1 MLVSLPLEKNN
12 LSDLAYKA
20 LKEALLSGVY
30 QPGERLVLR
39 EVAAT
44 LGISL
49 TPVRDA
55 INHLIAERVLE
66 RGPGGQKGGA
76 SVPELTPE
84 EFQQLMMLRADLEVR
99 LARASV
105 EKVDDHQVAELA
117 ALVER
122 MRQSVADGDRN
133 AYLDLHRQ
141 FHFTLYRHAHMS
153 VVMDVTETLWLRC
166 GPILNAVLG
175 EYVPNLKRRDF
186 HQEAVK
192 GLARRDADKVAES
205 IRLDITEA
213 GAYIHEYLM
222 GDGMSAVV

>member
-20 LKEALLSGVY
+20 LKDALLSGVY

-39 EVAAT
+39 EVAAG

-76 SVPELTPE
+76 SVPELAVDE
-84 EFQQLMMLRADLEVR
+84 LGQLMMLRADLEVR
-99 LARASV
+99 LARAAV
-105 EKVDDHQVAELA
+105 ENVDDSHVAELQS
-117 ALVER
+117 LVDY
-122 MRQSVADGDRN
+122 MRQSVADGDRI

-141 FHFTLYRHAHMS
+141 FHFSLYQHARMG

-175 EYVPNLKRRDF
+175 EYVPNLKRHDY
-186 HQEAVK
+186 HQEAVHH
-192 GLARRDADKVAES
+192 LALRDADKVAES
-205 IRLDITEA
+205 ILRDITEA
-213 GAYIHEYLM
+213 GAYIHDYLV
-222 GDGMSAVV
+222 GDRLKAVV